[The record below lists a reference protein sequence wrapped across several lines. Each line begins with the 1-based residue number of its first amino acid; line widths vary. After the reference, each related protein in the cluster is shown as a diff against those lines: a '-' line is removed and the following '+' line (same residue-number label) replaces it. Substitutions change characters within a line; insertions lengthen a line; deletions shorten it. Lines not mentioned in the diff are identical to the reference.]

1 MNVLRAVHSC
11 SRRIVPKSATV
22 HKMWHD
28 ERSGS
33 FPRSFAA
40 ESYPKHNWCF
50 TLFPFFF
57 IAIDAGNAMQQIAVC
72 VGMALYAFFII
83 LEGFRT
89 YRNIKSRK

>member
-11 SRRIVPKSATV
+11 SRRIVPKSVCIKYGMMKDLVRFLEALQ
-22 HKMWHD
+22 
-28 ERSGS
+28 RSLILNIIG
-33 FPRSFAA
+33 AL
-40 ESYPKHNWCF
+40 
-50 TLFPFFF
+50 LFFLFFF
-57 IAIDAGNAMQQIAVC
+57 IAIDAGSAMQKIAVC

>member
-1 MNVLRAVHSC
+1 MCCVQFIPVLGELFLKVRLCIKYGMMKDLVRFLEALQ
-11 SRRIVPKSATV
+11 
-22 HKMWHD
+22 
-28 ERSGS
+28 RSLILNIIG
-33 FPRSFAA
+33 AL
-40 ESYPKHNWCF
+40 
-50 TLFPFFF
+50 LFFLFFF

>member
-1 MNVLRAVHSC
+1 MCCVQFIPVLGELFLKVRLYIKYGMMKDLVRFLEALQ
-11 SRRIVPKSATV
+11 
-22 HKMWHD
+22 
-28 ERSGS
+28 RSLILNIIG
-33 FPRSFAA
+33 AL
-40 ESYPKHNWCF
+40 
-50 TLFPFFF
+50 LFSLFFF